1 MPMIQVKLKSIAV
14 AEVPAPNGREVRF
27 HAGIVPS
34 LSRHVVNSERKLAVK
49 YGGGGGS

>member
-14 AEVPAPNGREVRF
+14 AEVPAPNGKEVRF

-34 LSRHVVNSERKLAVK
+34 LSRLVNNELRMAVK